1 MINTTVGKVV
11 DAYAALSQL
20 TNTPVDGDI
29 AITISL
35 NMGRFKETVEKFD
48 ERRKP
53 LIDELVVL
61 NPDGTVKEFKDR
73 IKWDQET
80 KRMTDVQIE
89 ISPVMFDLNRLKTI
103 HGVTATQITMIEW
116 LINFPKE
123 EKSNDSVKEV
133 V

>member
-61 NPDGTVKEFKDR
+61 NHDGTVK
-73 IKWDQET
+73 
-80 KRMTDVQIE
+80 
-89 ISPVMFDLNRLKTI
+89 
-103 HGVTATQITMIEW
+103 
-116 LINFPKE
+116 
-123 EKSNDSVKEV
+123 
-133 V
+133 